1 MGKIRGEIGGE
12 ITGTVGDV
20 TITTWKGIKVA
31 KRRRGPSTVP
41 PSQAQIQQRNRFL
54 LASAYAKE
62 VGADRQKRALYEALA
77 KGQPTTWRALAIQD
91 YLTPPIIVRV
101 DVDEY
106 TGKAGE
112 RIDVFVQDAT
122 CQRVK
127 VTVLDPTQGGANAL
141 GAVVEEGEAQR
152 AVEGQDFHWVY
163 RTTANFPNAQSGKP
177 FRLLIEAEDL
187 PGNIVTHTVD
197 GEL

>member
-1 MGKIRGEIGGE
+1 VREPAVADSPYLIG
-12 ITGTVGDV
+12 
-20 TITTWKGIKVA
+20 
-31 KRRRGPSTVP
+31 
-41 PSQAQIQQRNRFL
+41 L
-54 LASAYAKE
+54 
-62 VGADRQKRALYEALA
+62 DRV
-77 KGQPTTWRALAIQD
+77 GQPTTWRALAIQD

-101 DVDEY
+101 DVDQY

-152 AVEGQDFHWVY
+152 AVEGQDFTGFIGRRRTFRTPNQANPSVY
-163 RTTANFPNAQSGKP
+163 S
-177 FRLLIEAEDL
+177 
-187 PGNIVTHTVD
+187 
-197 GEL
+197 

>member
-1 MGKIRGEIGGE
+1 M
-12 ITGTVGDV
+12 
-20 TITTWKGIKVA
+20 
-31 KRRRGPSTVP
+31 RR
-41 PSQAQIQQRNRFL
+41 
-54 LASAYAKE
+54 
-62 VGADRQKRALYEALA
+62 LA

-152 AVEGQDFHWVY
+152 AVEGAGLSLGLSDEDGLS
-163 RTTANFPNAQSGKP
+163 RTPNQANP

-187 PGNIVTHTVD
+187 PGKVVTHTVD

>member
-31 KRRRGPSTVP
+31 KRKRGPSTVP

-54 LASAYAKE
+54 LASTYAKE

-101 DVDEY
+101 DVDQY

-152 AVEGQDFHWVY
+152 AVEGQDFTGFIGRRRTFRTPNQANPFVY
-163 RTTANFPNAQSGKP
+163 S
-177 FRLLIEAEDL
+177 
-187 PGNIVTHTVD
+187 
-197 GEL
+197 

>member
-1 MGKIRGEIGGE
+1 VREPAVADSPYFIG
-12 ITGTVGDV
+12 
-20 TITTWKGIKVA
+20 
-31 KRRRGPSTVP
+31 
-41 PSQAQIQQRNRFL
+41 L
-54 LASAYAKE
+54 
-62 VGADRQKRALYEALA
+62 DRV
-77 KGQPTTWRALAIQD
+77 GQPTTWRALAIQD

-152 AVEGQDFHWVY
+152 AVEGQDFTGFIGRRRTFRTPNQANLSVY
-163 RTTANFPNAQSGKP
+163 S
-177 FRLLIEAEDL
+177 
-187 PGNIVTHTVD
+187 
-197 GEL
+197 

>member
-41 PSQAQIQQRNRFL
+41 PSQAQMQQRNRFL
-54 LASAYAKE
+54 LASTYAK
-62 VGADRQKRALYEALA
+62 
-77 KGQPTTWRALAIQD
+77 
-91 YLTPPIIVRV
+91 
-101 DVDEY
+101 
-106 TGKAGE
+106 
-112 RIDVFVQDAT
+112 
-122 CQRVK
+122 
-127 VTVLDPTQGGANAL
+127 
-141 GAVVEEGEAQR
+141 AVVEEGEAQR

-163 RTTANFPNAQSGKP
+163 RTKTDFPNAQLGKP

>member
-31 KRRRGPSTVP
+31 KRKRGPSTVP

-54 LASAYAKE
+54 LASTHAKA

-91 YLTPPIIVRV
+91 YLTPPIKRQYLHGGENVLKRKQHLCSGGVR
-101 DVDEY
+101 
-106 TGKAGE
+106 
-112 RIDVFVQDAT
+112 
-122 CQRVK
+122 
-127 VTVLDPTQGGANAL
+127 
-141 GAVVEEGEAQR
+141 
-152 AVEGQDFHWVY
+152 
-163 RTTANFPNAQSGKP
+163 
-177 FRLLIEAEDL
+177 
-187 PGNIVTHTVD
+187 
-197 GEL
+197 

>member
-54 LASAYAKE
+54 LASTYAKA

-101 DVDEY
+101 DVNEY
-106 TGKAGE
+106 TGKAEE

-141 GAVVEEGEAQR
+141 GAVVEEEEAQR
-152 AVEGQDFHWVY
+152 AVEGQDFTGFIGRR
-163 RTTANFPNAQSGKP
+163 RTFRMPNQANLS
-177 FRLLIEAEDL
+177 
-187 PGNIVTHTVD
+187 VCS
-197 GEL
+197 

>member
-41 PSQAQIQQRNRFL
+41 PSQAQMQQRNRFL
-54 LASAYAKE
+54 LASTYAKE

-127 VTVLDPTQGGANAL
+127 GDG
-141 GAVVEEGEAQR
+141 
-152 AVEGQDFHWVY
+152 
-163 RTTANFPNAQSGKP
+163 
-177 FRLLIEAEDL
+177 FRPDARRC
-187 PGNIVTHTVD
+187 
-197 GEL
+197 